1 MSIYGPTLETNQEE
15 NEQVDHS
22 VYAKKPDVLLKTG
35 GLMHGNIDMT
45 GHKVVNLGDP
55 TYGQDAATM
64 RYVDTY
70 ATYLNNNKVNWAG
83 GTMTGDLSMGD
94 NKLTN
99 VGDPENDKD
108 AVNKKYVDTFP
119 KHDLDLDVIGRYLVI
134 SKNGGKSYVSLRTKK
149 NIDLQQDLLFNIS
162 SEGLFNPR
170 NYITSYPGIIPVVIN
185 PSKDNKL
192 ATISFHSSLEILTEI
207 HRAGVI
213 VDNAEIP
220 QPWTFLFS
228 AKPDLGLG
236 TDRSY
241 IRFSR
246 PSSKLFFEWSSGTF
260 TYTLPNQNA
269 ISIDMD
275 TTQLNHIA
283 FEYVGNKLTV
293 WVNGKSRKSHTINL
307 DDINAISMDIDQL
320 GVLSLYNRELSKTEV
335 AEHFVEYQVK
345 NFSNNAQVLI

>member
-70 ATYLNNNKVNWAG
+70 ATYLNNNKVNWTG

-108 AVNKKYVDTFP
+108 AVNKKYVDTFLE
-119 KHDLDLDVIGRYLVI
+119 HHEHDLDVIGRYLVI
-134 SKNGGKSYVSLRTKK
+134 SKNGDKSYVSLTTKK
-149 NIDLQQDLLFNIS
+149 NIDLSNQYVKMTADGNEFDNQTVAIDS
-162 SEGLFNPR
+162 D
-170 NYITSYPGIIPVVIN
+170 IT
-185 PSKDNKL
+185 
-192 ATISFHSSLEILTEI
+192 T
-207 HRAGVI
+207 
-213 VDNAEIP
+213 VDNGNNLGIMQLNRSLTIRLNDGLLE
-220 QPWTFLFS
+220 PWTVLFS
-228 AKPDLGLG
+228 AKLHKTPTIDYLALYF
-236 TDRSY
+236 TDANQRLWF
-241 IRFSR
+241 IDMR
-246 PSSKLFFEWSSGTF
+246 WSSGTF

-269 ISIDMD
+269 TSIDVD
-275 TTQLNHIA
+275 TTQFIHMA

-293 WVNGKSRKSHTINL
+293 WVNGKSRKSHNVDL
-307 DDINAISMDIDQL
+307 DDLSRIRMNVNQL
-320 GVLSLYNRELSKTEV
+320 GVLSLYSRELSKTEV
-335 AEHFVEYQVK
+335 PEHFVEYQVK
-345 NFSNNAQVLI
+345 NFTDDEVLI

>member
-83 GTMTGDLSMGD
+83 GTMTGLLNMGSF
-94 NKLTN
+94 KITN

-149 NIDLQQDLLFNIS
+149 NIDLQQDLLFNIT
-162 SEGLFNPR
+162 SERL
-170 NYITSYPGIIPVVIN
+170 IN
-185 PSKDNKL
+185 
-192 ATISFHSSLEILTEI
+192 
-207 HRAGVI
+207 
-213 VDNAEIP
+213 
-220 QPWTFLFS
+220 
-228 AKPDLGLG
+228 
-236 TDRSY
+236 
-241 IRFSR
+241 
-246 PSSKLFFEWSSGTF
+246 
-260 TYTLPNQNA
+260 
-269 ISIDMD
+269 
-275 TTQLNHIA
+275 TQG
-283 FEYVGNKLTV
+283 Y
-293 WVNGKSRKSHTINL
+293 
-307 DDINAISMDIDQL
+307 
-320 GVLSLYNRELSKTEV
+320 
-335 AEHFVEYQVK
+335 
-345 NFSNNAQVLI
+345 

>member
-70 ATYLNNNKVNWAG
+70 ATYLNNNKVNWTG

-108 AVNKKYVDTFP
+108 AVNKKYVDTFLEHHE
-119 KHDLDLDVIGRYLVI
+119 HDLDVVGRYLAI
-134 SKNGGKSYVSLRTKK
+134 SKNGDKSYVSLRTKK
-149 NIDLQQDLLFNIS
+149 NIDLSNQYLKMTADGNEFDSQL
-162 SEGLFNPR
+162 
-170 NYITSYPGIIPVVIN
+170 ITIDSDITTVDNGNNLGIMQLNQYLRIIPNVN
-185 PSKDNKL
+185 NRLP
-192 ATISFHSSLEILTEI
+192 
-207 HRAGVI
+207 G
-213 VDNAEIP
+213 
-220 QPWTFLFS
+220 PWTFLFS
-228 AKPDLGLG
+228 AKLKKPLTLNTFALYFLDANQRLM
-236 TDRSY
+236 Y
-241 IRFSR
+241 IFMR
-246 PSSKLFFEWSSGTF
+246 WSSGTF
-260 TYTLPNQNA
+260 TYTLPNQNET
-269 ISIDMD
+269 SIDVD
-275 TTQLNHIA
+275 TTQFIHMA
-283 FEYVGNKLTV
+283 FEYVGNKLTL
-293 WVNGKSRKSHTINL
+293 WINGKSRKSHNVDL
-307 DDINAISMDIDQL
+307 GELSDIRITVEQL
-320 GVLSLYNRELSKTEV
+320 GVVSLYDRELSKTEV

-345 NFSNNAQVLI
+345 NFSNDEVLI

>member
-70 ATYLNNNKVNWAG
+70 ATYLNNNKVNWTG

-134 SKNGGKSYVSLRTKK
+134 SKNGNKNYVSLRTKK
-149 NIDLQQDLLFNIS
+149 NIDLSNTYVNMTADGNEFDDQ
-162 SEGLFNPR
+162 
-170 NYITSYPGIIPVVIN
+170 TVVIVSDITTVN
-185 PSKDNKL
+185 NGNNLSIMQLNRPLHITLIDGL
-192 ATISFHSSLEILTEI
+192 PE
-207 HRAGVI
+207 
-213 VDNAEIP
+213 
-220 QPWTFLFS
+220 PWTVLFS
-228 AKPDLGLG
+228 AKLDKTLTIAYFTLTF
-236 TDRSY
+236 TDANLRLWPISM
-241 IRFSR
+241 S
-246 PSSKLFFEWSSGTF
+246 WSSGTF
-260 TYTLPNQNA
+260 TYELPNQNPT
-269 ISIDMD
+269 SIDVD
-275 TTQLNHIA
+275 AAEFNHMA

-293 WVNGKSRKSHTINL
+293 WVNGKSRKSHNVDL
-307 DDINAISMDIDQL
+307 SDLSRISMDVNQL

-345 NFSNNAQVLI
+345 NFTDDEVLI